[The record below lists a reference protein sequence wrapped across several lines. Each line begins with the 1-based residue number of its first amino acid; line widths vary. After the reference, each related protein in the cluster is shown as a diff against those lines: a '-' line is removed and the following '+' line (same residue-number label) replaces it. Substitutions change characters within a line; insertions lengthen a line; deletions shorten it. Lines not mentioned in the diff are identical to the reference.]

1 MVELVYTLVLEANAE
16 RIESSSLSG
25 RTIIVVVR
33 EKKNKMF
40 DVICEEEKT
49 EFKDLALAMA
59 FAKTLNKFVT
69 IKGQDFE
76 IVGMFGV
83 DSVRDGKCPD
93 GVAYDWN
100 KASRIGAP
108 KRR

>member
-1 MVELVYTLVLEANAE
+1 MYKVAG
-16 RIESSSLSG
+16 S
-25 RTIIVVVR
+25 IVT
-33 EKKNKMF
+33 F
-40 DVICEEEKT
+40 DVMTLSE
-49 EFKDLALAMA
+49 AMHT
-59 FAKTLNKFVT
+59 AKVMNEFVT
-69 IKGQDFE
+69 ITGPDFE

-100 KASRIGAP
+100 KASRIGAV

>member
-1 MVELVYTLVLEANAE
+1 LGAYH
-16 RIESSSLSG
+16 SLF
-25 RTIIVVVR
+25 VVVR
-33 EKKNKMF
+33 RKKKMYN
-40 DVICEEEKT
+40 VICEEKKT

-69 IKGQDFE
+69 IKGDNFE

-83 DSVRDGKCPD
+83 DSVKDGKCPD

-100 KASRIGAP
+100 KASRIGAA